1 MAVRVKVS
9 FVCSECGASYPKWQG
24 QCTVCKEWNTLK
36 EEVERPSLPKG
47 GSVVERITGYKPSVA
62 RPLHSIEASE
72 EARWDLLDGEF
83 NRVLGG
89 GLVRGSFTLLG
100 GEPGIGKSTLLLQT
114 MLRLQT
120 LRILYVSGEESEQ
133 QLKMRADRL
142 NSEKSNC
149 LIYCS
154 TSIE

>member
-89 GLVRGSFTLLG
+89 GLVRGRT
-100 GEPGIGKSTLLLQT
+100 
-114 MLRLQT
+114 RHW
-120 LRILYVSGEESEQ
+120 
-133 QLKMRADRL
+133 
-142 NSEKSNC
+142 
-149 LIYCS
+149 
-154 TSIE
+154 